1 MRLKT
6 RWSDWESDG
15 PGPYTF
21 RLVMHRL
28 LRGLRLK
35 GLITAEPGRPE
46 FDELMQLCW
55 GALTQPEE
63 WWADIPVVL
72 HGGHTPQMVEL
83 DEQILKQMHML
94 WTADVGRPGYDKS
107 KWKKLDL
114 LLCTR
119 GVRREMP
126 FEPMPEEEYER
137 LLPRV
142 EKEEEDEGQG

>member
-21 RLVMHRL
+21 RLVVNRL

-35 GLITAEPGRPE
+35 GLITAEPGKPE
-46 FDELMQLCW
+46 FDELMQECW
-55 GALTQPEE
+55 GALTEPEE

-72 HGGHTPQMVEL
+72 HGGRTPQMTEL
-83 DEQILKQMHML
+83 DDRILNQMHML
-94 WTADVGRPGYDKS
+94 WTAAVGTPGYDKS
-107 KWKKLDL
+107 KWKTLDV
-114 LLCTR
+114 LLCER
-119 GVRREMP
+119 GVRSGMP
-126 FEPMPEEEYER
+126 RDQMPDEEYER

-142 EKEEEDEGQG
+142 EKEGE